1 MEFVPRPGPRSNL
14 GLRFPTQLD
23 DAVAR
28 LRGPG
33 LALGELLEK
42 LPDHGVERGLS
53 VGGDLPRLTDQ
64 QIVQGD
70 GDILHEHRIRETV

>member
-42 LPDHGVERGLS
+42 LPDHGVERG
-53 VGGDLPRLTDQ
+53 
-64 QIVQGD
+64 
-70 GDILHEHRIRETV
+70 